1 MIDYK
6 EKLKIEKD
14 FISLLLQ
21 NKELVSDWLTSPL
34 STKYFDEAHHYIL
47 RAITASFNDGVL
59 LTRKTFISFIKKNV
73 KAKLDIQAQEHIFN
87 ISNMLNVDI
96 NDYPDLKNKIFEA
109 SVDRNTLKCIEDYQ
123 KDTKISGGLI
133 AAKRLALNLGDI
145 VVDSSSENK
154 IYYESVS
161 DYAPIFY
168 NKLVENRN
176 KKGGDDTILCHIKE
190 IDETLGT
197 GFAPGSLILFCGD
210 VGGYKCGHYNNLQ
223 NLEDGTRVTLEELYR
238 RNRLGRKDK
247 LMQFNPCNHKIEF
260 VNILD
265 VIDTGKK
272 DCYKITT
279 RLGHEIKSTE
289 DHRHLSWEG
298 YRATSTLTKGDT
310 LAISRKS
317 PFGKISVQEGIPVVL
332 GGLLSEGGTFTNIT
346 STNLDPAIVKI
357 MKSSCYK
364 INMKMV
370 CKHKHGI
377 RIKGQYGI
385 RGAQDLIN
393 KFDIGCKAV
402 DKRIHN
408 DVFSWNKKSLSS
420 LLRMMYSVDGG
431 LQISASGNRE
441 KYVISYYTS
450 SEQLSKDVRDLL
462 LKFGII
468 ASIKKYKSYYKKD
481 SVKIDKGFTWR
492 VNITDCPQ
500 IHSFYEQIGFTGKKQ
515 QLLLD
520 NIDRIK
526 EKSSKSNTNRDVIP
540 SKIWELLDSKF
551 KEYNKSKTG
560 CRRYYRRGVYD
571 NWKQDLGHCG
581 NKDSSISRAVLS
593 RIAQYLNND
602 QELLDIANSDI
613 YWDEI
618 SNIEYIGKEQT
629 YEVCM
634 AGSHNFVS
642 NNIVT
647 HNSTMMLNVA
657 INVWK
662 LSHKNVLYVP
672 LEMPREKMYQKFMS
686 RETQIPF
693 EQLQHPKFL
702 SVDQLNKAR
711 DFEFQVKSIENEHH
725 CSFYIMEAPEQ
736 IPVSTIRREIER
748 NIDVFKPNLVVVDY
762 IANLIPD
769 ETTHRRDRN
778 DLEVGDMLKYLRT
791 MGKPGAIHEEG
802 LCVVSGAQL
811 GREGLKRYRKSGS
824 KGVFY
829 SEDIHGSHQYSADS
843 DAMYAQ
849 MKPQQANDNTRIEFI
864 QIKSRYGKNVFSNG
878 SNKTMLEVDPKISL
892 IKSIN
897 TTFYTQNQEEI
908 MNKINDSDALNFDEH
923 IKKDETSNNFDEFL
937 SNCNN
942 G

>member
-21 NKELVSDWLTSPL
+21 NKELVSDWLSSPL

-47 RAITASFNDGVL
+47 RAITSSFNDGVL
-59 LTRKTFISFIKKNV
+59 LTRKTFISFVKKNI

-109 SVDRNTLKCIEDYQ
+109 SVDRSTLKCIEDYQ

-161 DYAPIFY
+161 DYAPVFY

-210 VGGYKCGHYNNLQ
+210 VGGYK
-223 NLEDGTRVTLEELYR
+223 
-238 RNRLGRKDK
+238 
-247 LMQFNPCNHKIEF
+247 
-260 VNILD
+260 
-265 VIDTGKK
+265 
-272 DCYKITT
+272 
-279 RLGHEIKSTE
+279 
-289 DHRHLSWEG
+289 
-298 YRATSTLTKGDT
+298 
-310 LAISRKS
+310 
-317 PFGKISVQEGIPVVL
+317 
-332 GGLLSEGGTFTNIT
+332 
-346 STNLDPAIVKI
+346 
-357 MKSSCYK
+357 
-364 INMKMV
+364 
-370 CKHKHGI
+370 
-377 RIKGQYGI
+377 
-385 RGAQDLIN
+385 
-393 KFDIGCKAV
+393 
-402 DKRIHN
+402 
-408 DVFSWNKKSLSS
+408 
-420 LLRMMYSVDGG
+420 
-431 LQISASGNRE
+431 
-441 KYVISYYTS
+441 
-450 SEQLSKDVRDLL
+450 
-462 LKFGII
+462 
-468 ASIKKYKSYYKKD
+468 
-481 SVKIDKGFTWR
+481 
-492 VNITDCPQ
+492 
-500 IHSFYEQIGFTGKKQ
+500 
-515 QLLLD
+515 
-520 NIDRIK
+520 
-526 EKSSKSNTNRDVIP
+526 
-540 SKIWELLDSKF
+540 
-551 KEYNKSKTG
+551 
-560 CRRYYRRGVYD
+560 
-571 NWKQDLGHCG
+571 
-581 NKDSSISRAVLS
+581 
-593 RIAQYLNND
+593 
-602 QELLDIANSDI
+602 
-613 YWDEI
+613 
-618 SNIEYIGKEQT
+618 
-629 YEVCM
+629 
-634 AGSHNFVS
+634 
-642 NNIVT
+642 
-647 HNSTMMLNVA
+647 STMMLNVA

-711 DFEFQVKSIENEHH
+711 DFEFQVKAIENEHH

-864 QIKSRYGKNVFSNG
+864 QIKSRYGKNIFSNG

-908 MNKINDSDALNFDEH
+908 MNKVNDSDALNFDEH
-923 IKKDETSNNFDEFL
+923 IKKDDNSNDFDDL
-937 SNCNN
+937 ISSCNN